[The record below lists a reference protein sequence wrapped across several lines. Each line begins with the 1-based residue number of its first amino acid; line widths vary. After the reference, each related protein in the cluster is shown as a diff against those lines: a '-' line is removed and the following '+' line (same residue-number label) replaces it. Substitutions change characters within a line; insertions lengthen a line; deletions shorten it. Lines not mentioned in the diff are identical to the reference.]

1 VKKEIRICGFG
12 GQGIVLSGVILGEAA
27 MRAGHHAVQT
37 QSYGPEARGGAA
49 RSEVVIASEEI
60 DYPRVLAP
68 DVTVAL
74 SQPGYDRYLGG
85 AKPSKTNGDALV
97 IVDSDL
103 VEADGVSAQPF
114 TKAAEEVG
122 HRIVT
127 NIVVLGY
134 ICSLLEVIPDE
145 TLEQA
150 VLANVPAGTEDL
162 NRRAIEAGRAL
173 HQQEGSVR

>member
-1 VKKEIRICGFG
+1 MKKEIRICGFG

-27 MRAGHHAVQT
+27 MRAGYQAVQT

-74 SQPGYDRYLGG
+74 SQPGYDRYIGG
-85 AKPSKTNGDALV
+85 AGDDDGLV
-97 IVDSDL
+97 IVDRDL
-103 VEADGVSAQPF
+103 VEAAGVSLQPF
-114 TKAAEEVG
+114 TSTAEEVG
-122 HRIVT
+122 KRIVT

-134 ICSLLEVIPDE
+134 LGAMLDVIPE
-145 TLEQA
+145 EALEQA
-150 VLANVPAGTEDL
+150 VLANVPRGTEEL
-162 NRRAIEAGRAL
+162 NRKALAAGRAL
-173 HQQEGSVR
+173 HRQEESVK